1 MSDLQIKED
10 YQNSEPIA
18 EQPDLQPK
26 GIHQIIWDEDQVRK
40 FFQIHMAEFMRLKN
54 TDYTLYY
61 TKSLKRYYINT
72 TSDHPIFLYNRC
84 LPFPT
89 TDTCI
94 YF

>member
-40 FFQIHMAEFMRLKN
+40 FFQIHKLLLVLPLKMVF
-54 TDYTLYY
+54 
-61 TKSLKRYYINT
+61 I
-72 TSDHPIFLYNRC
+72 
-84 LPFPT
+84 
-89 TDTCI
+89 
-94 YF
+94 